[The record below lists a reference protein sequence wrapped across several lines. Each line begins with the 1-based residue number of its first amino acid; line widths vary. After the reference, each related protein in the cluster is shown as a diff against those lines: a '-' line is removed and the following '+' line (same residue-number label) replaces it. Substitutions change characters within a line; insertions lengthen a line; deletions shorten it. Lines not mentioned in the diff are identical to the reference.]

1 MSPPISLFRHLFYPA
16 SNHCYWFHSFN
27 ILLKIIL
34 NINIYSISF
43 PSLYING
50 KKYMYIIL
58 LFFLTLQYDG
68 YLPISG
74 H

>member
-1 MSPPISLFRHLFYPA
+1 MSPPISLFGHLLYA
-16 SNHCYWFHSFN
+16 SCNHCYCFHSFN

-34 NINIYSISF
+34 NINIYTISF

-68 YLPISG
+68 YLPI
-74 H
+74 